1 MPRPFALLAGYAL
14 ALLATSG
21 CEDAA
26 TTAASGVLTARWG
39 GSLCAEDG
47 VSRVSLSL
55 AGEPLEDAVDRRVTC
70 GDQEVRFNDIPE
82 GAYDLTVEFLAP
94 GDGGVLPVADGTGA
108 PVDSLVFEV
117 RVVAGSERTVFVG
130 ADVLGDVVDGGVDPD
145 APGPP
150 PPPPPPTDVDA
161 DGVFD
166 EFDNCPGVFNPD
178 QFDTDQDSS
187 GNACDC
193 APLDVDLSETELDDE
208 LDTDLTQFTVVDGL
222 WGFFGGV
229 YRQSDPDGL
238 SRAWRPSEDLTA
250 VSIETRVDLGSAG
263 AGAVGGVGFA
273 GVALRATGF
282 ATGPA
287 GQAYVCGSDG
297 DALQIGILDAGAGT
311 YTSLTSQVLPFS
323 MTTSAPLLASAKG
336 DTLACR
342 ITNPADSTDWLE
354 ITAVDSSLDSGA
366 TGLVT
371 NGWAAD
377 YAFARICSQ

>member
-1 MPRPFALLAGYAL
+1 MPRPFVVLAGYAL

-21 CEDAA
+21 CEDDA
-26 TTAASGVLTARWG
+26 TGVASGVLTARWG

-55 AGEPLEDAVDRRVTC
+55 AGEPLTDAVERRVTC
-70 GDQEVRFNDIPE
+70 GDQEVRFDDIPE
-82 GAYDLTVEFLAP
+82 GVYDLTVEFLAP

-117 RVVAGSERTVFVG
+117 HVVAGSERTVFVG
-130 ADVLGDVVDGGVDPD
+130 ADVLTAVADGGVDPD
-145 APGPP
+145 APVPP

-161 DGVFD
+161 DGHID
-166 EFDNCPGVFNPD
+166 DFDNCPDLFNPD
-178 QFDTDQDSS
+178 QYDTDQDSS

-193 APLDVDLSETELDDE
+193 APFDAALSETELDDE
-208 LDTDLTQFTVVDGL
+208 LDTDLTQFTAVDGL
-222 WGFFGGV
+222 WGFFAGV

-238 SRAWRPSEDLTA
+238 SRSWRPTEDLA
-250 VSIETRVDLGSAG
+250 AASIETLVDLGAAG
-263 AGAVGGVGFA
+263 TGAVGGVGFA
-273 GVALRATGF
+273 GVVLRATGF
-282 ATGPA
+282 SAGPT

-297 DALQIGILDAGAGT
+297 DVLQIGILDAGAGT
-311 YTSLTSQVLPFS
+311 FTALTSQVLPFS
-323 MTTSAPLLASAKG
+323 MTTSAPLLASAIG
-336 DTLACR
+336 DTLLCR
-342 ITNPADSTDWLE
+342 LTNPADSTDWIE